1 MSPGQLQDPSHGG
14 DPLGWEAWALSLA
27 SALPLFAWSPFLH
40 RVPFRPP
47 RACAWGCL
55 FPTPLGHRVTGRA
68 RGPAALFRVQVRS
81 TSGGVKAWSASGSA
95 TPAVCAGLRH
105 LPAASGSITR
115 KVRARPARETDWKEE
130 ERHSKRL

>member
-27 SALPLFAWSPFLH
+27 SALLLFAGRPFLH
-40 RVPFRPP
+40 RVPFRPS
-47 RACAWGCL
+47 
-55 FPTPLGHRVTGRA
+55 LGLRMGMSVPDSFGSPCYWPPPWTCS
-68 RGPAALFRVQVRS
+68 ALQGRS

-95 TPAVCAGLRH
+95 TTAVCAALRH

-115 KVRARPARETDWKEE
+115 KVRARPGRETGWKEE
-130 ERHSKRL
+130 ERRSKRL